1 MNKIQQTVIAKKWW
15 RSLSLNE
22 QKALLIKHDPY
33 FNKMES
39 HKITSPYNNK
49 LYPGHDLIFK
59 IWQGEDSPIPET
71 IIKFSDGGAYIIRPD
86 GIGDMVIGPEAQKA
100 MTAIN
105 KKFGYTTIVPMAEK
119 VKFIEDYK
127 TQNA

>member
-1 MNKIQQTVIAKKWW
+1 MNEIQQTVIAKKWW

-39 HKITSPYNNK
+39 HKITSPYSNK

-59 IWQGEDSPIPET
+59 IWQGEGSPIPET
-71 IIKFSDGGAYIIRPD
+71 IIKFSDGEYIIRPD
-86 GIGDMVIGPEAQKA
+86 GIGDSVIGSKAHEAMWA
-100 MTAIN
+100 MAR
-105 KKFGYTTIVPMAEK
+105 KLGYTTIVPTEER